1 MKLNDGMDASI
12 NSPQATQQDI
22 LIGLPSTPE
31 GDVTGKVDGRSSSE
45 SVRKETH
52 ANLFKDMNGEVG
64 TAVST
69 SCPDNFMV
77 ILKNPLYIY
86 LGSFFSSNE

>member
-22 LIGLPSTPE
+22 LIGIPSTPE
-31 GDVTGKVDGRSSSE
+31 GDVTDKVGGGFSSE
-45 SVRKETH
+45 SVRKESH

-64 TAVST
+64 TAIST

-77 ILKNPLYIY
+77 L
-86 LGSFFSSNE
+86 

>member
-22 LIGLPSTPE
+22 LIGLPTTTV
-31 GDVTGKVDGRSSSE
+31 GDGTGKVDGGFSSE
-45 SVRKETH
+45 SVRRETH

-77 ILKNPLYIY
+77 T
-86 LGSFFSSNE
+86 

>member
-1 MKLNDGMDASI
+1 MKLNDGTDASI

-22 LIGLPSTPE
+22 LTGLPSTPE
-31 GDVTGKVDGRSSSE
+31 ADVTDKVDGGFSSE
-45 SVRKETH
+45 SVREESH

-77 ILKNPLYIY
+77 L
-86 LGSFFSSNE
+86 